1 MYTDD
6 VEFHAVLSAL
16 SDGDQ
21 DAARRIYERFIDRL
35 VALASSSLD
44 KKNQA
49 KIDPQ
54 SVAHSALMSFF
65 GGQKDGAFELQNWG
79 MVLGLLSHIT
89 FRKCLNRNRFFR
101 QQRRNESGAVQ
112 FEDWQN
118 ADKNPGPEEQVML
131 EELLDKALSSLKY
144 PERREMVELFLDGN
158 STDEV
163 AERVGFS
170 QRTVQRSIDEFR
182 TILQNLVTENAHEG

>member
-35 VALASSSLD
+35 VVLASSSLD

-65 GGQKDGAFELQNWG
+65 GGQTRCLRTAELGNG
-79 MVLGLLSHIT
+79 
-89 FRKCLNRNRFFR
+89 
-101 QQRRNESGAVQ
+101 SG
-112 FEDWQN
+112 
-118 ADKNPGPEEQVML
+118 P
-131 EELLDKALSSLKY
+131 
-144 PERREMVELFLDGN
+144 
-158 STDEV
+158 
-163 AERVGFS
+163 
-170 QRTVQRSIDEFR
+170 
-182 TILQNLVTENAHEG
+182 TIAYHVS